1 MTTITFHSADS
12 RLDGFVVEGHS
23 GYAEEGSDIVCAAV
37 SAAVGLVECTVND
50 VLVREVELDSLEMGD
65 VLAFANAG
73 AYSVTEGVHLFLS
86 RTMPRVV
93 LRYDGGCELARDFIE
108 TSTLNT
114 PQK

>member
-1 MTTITFHSADS
+1 MGLKVPVTANLSALADAMRERDERS
-12 RLDGFVVEGHS
+12 WTLC
-23 GYAEEGSDIVCAAV
+23 GS
-37 SAAVGLVECTVND
+37 LCTVND
-50 VLVREVELDSLEMGD
+50 VLVREVDLESLELDD

-114 PQK
+114 PRK